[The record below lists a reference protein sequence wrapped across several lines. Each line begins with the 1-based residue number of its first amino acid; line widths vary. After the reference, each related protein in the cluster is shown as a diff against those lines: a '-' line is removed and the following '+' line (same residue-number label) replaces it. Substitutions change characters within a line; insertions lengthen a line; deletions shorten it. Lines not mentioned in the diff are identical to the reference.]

1 MRNQKNITDR
11 KKLKE
16 FFKKGNLPGES
27 AFEKLI
33 DSTFNIADDKLDI
46 NKDGLMIYPSEN
58 GKEKL
63 LSFFEDRDNTDAT
76 WVMFISKKKVG
87 GGISISQ
94 IEQSKNDDNPTEENA
109 LPPALFI
116 QKDNGKVGL
125 GIDLPRQQLDVNGL
139 IASNGRMGTLLEKQ
153 VNADGV
159 WHNVFDT
166 REGLNGCH
174 AYEIMAYAEGSKEE
188 SKYAL
193 MHAIAISTYGNS
205 KPKITKTSAYQGKRW
220 NKIDI
225 RWEARESRISE
236 EADRNKKK
244 GFSITGWIKSLV
256 GWLEQ
261 KDNKRYNLQV
271 RTRSNYGNDKKLHY
285 RVSELWNSDF
295 IVTEK

>member
-58 GKEKL
+58 GKDKL
-63 LSFFEDRDNTDAT
+63 LSFFEDRDDTDAT

-87 GGISISQ
+87 GGISINQ
-94 IEQSKNDDNPTEENA
+94 LEQSKNDINPTGETV

-116 QKDNGKVGL
+116 QKDNGMVGL
-125 GIDLPRQQLDVNGL
+125 GLDLPRQQLDVDGL
-139 IASNGRMGTLLEKQ
+139 IASKGRMGTLLEKQ
-153 VNADGV
+153 VNADGA

-166 REGLNGCH
+166 SEGLNGCR
-174 AYEIMAYAEGSKEE
+174 AFEIMAYAEGNKEE
-188 SKYAL
+188 GKYAL

-225 RWEARESRISE
+225 RWEARASRISE
-236 EADRNKKK
+236 EADRDKKK
-244 GFSITGWIKSLV
+244 GFSLLGWMKWLV
-256 GWLEQ
+256 SWLEQ
-261 KDNKRYNLQV
+261 KDNNRYNLQL
-271 RTRSNYGNDKKLHY
+271 RTRSNYGNDKKLHI
-285 RVSELWNSDF
+285 RISELWNSGF
-295 IVTEK
+295 IITEK